1 MKELSERGVIQG
13 GSIVNAA
20 STAGI
25 EGNISN
31 SDYSAA
37 KHGVVGLTRCMAKE
51 WGHLNI
57 RCNAVAP

>member
-1 MKELSERGVIQG
+1 VISHA
-13 GSIVNAA
+13 SIVNAA

-25 EGNISN
+25 EAGPTN

-37 KHGVVGLTRCMAKE
+37 KHGVVGLTRSMAKE

-57 RCNAVAP
+57 RVNAVAP